1 MTKNTLRK
9 LIVYSVVVILFFQ
22 SCKDDSYLT
31 VPLPPPDQSFTE
43 SFDDYDQAYAKG
55 WRSVNTSSSIGRKWF
70 DVAETPDFGSVN
82 YLVTYFPGWAQAQFT
97 LDSLQFPNAPFP
109 QRYWAPAFSSQI
121 AVNGYVA
128 TSIACADVIN
138 LSGPSSPYSI
148 SCWLTSP
155 ELIIKNDDK
164 IVFYTYCK
172 GLARLQLWIN
182 KTNSLNTGTDV
193 YNTGDFDTRLLDINP
208 ATAHYEND
216 PANAFPIE
224 WTRFEGKVQGLSK
237 PVKGRFAFRY
247 FLKDQEP
254 IVRSQIDPS
263 NLDTLYN
270 QIHQSVIGIDE
281 VSYISAK

>member
-9 LIVYSVVVILFFQ
+9 IIAYSVVAIVLFQ

-31 VPLPPPDQSFTE
+31 VPPPIPDQSFTE

-55 WRSVNTSSSIGRKWF
+55 WRSINTSSPIGRKWF

-109 QRYWAPAFSSQI
+109 QRYWAPAFASQI

-138 LSGPSSPYSI
+138 LSGPSVPYNT

-155 ELIIKNDDK
+155 ELLIKNDDK
-164 IVFYTYCK
+164 IIFYTYSK
-172 GLARLQLWIN
+172 GLSRLQLWIS
-182 KTNSLNTGTDV
+182 KTNSLNVGNSA
-193 YNTGDFDTRLLDINP
+193 YNTGDFDIKLLDINP
-208 ATAHYEND
+208 TNARYETD
-216 PANAFPIE
+216 PANAFPPE
-224 WTRFEGKVQGLSK
+224 WTRFEGKVQGLDQ

-247 FLKDQEP
+247 LLRDQDP
-254 IVRSQIDPS
+254 IGRSAIDPD
-263 NLDTLYN
+263 NLDTLYT
-270 QIHQSVIGIDE
+270 QVHRSVIGIDE
-281 VSYISAK
+281 VNYISAK